1 MNGLADHRTTL
12 RALAADLLQTLSEW
26 PWLDTARTLRQRFRE
41 DRLGLT
47 ASSLTFT
54 TLISLVPL
62 ITVMLA
68 LFTAFPMFSKFRT
81 ALEQFFLQNLVPDS
95 IARPVLGAL
104 TQFAGK
110 ANSLGTAGLL
120 LLLGTALALMLTIDR
135 TLNAI
140 WRVRR
145 PRPFA
150 QRLLVY
156 WAALTLGPLALGASL
171 TATSYAITSSRG
183 LVGALPGGV
192 SLLIDVLQYLLLA
205 VASAG
210 LFHYV
215 PNTHVRWAHALS
227 GGFFVATAFELAKK
241 GLAWYVSAVPSYGS
255 VYGAFATL
263 PILLLWIYLVW
274 VIVLL
279 GAVIAAYAPT
289 LQMHVLRRPSHPGYR
304 FDIALALLSRL
315 AAARA
320 TERHGLSAVDL
331 AGGLRTDRS
340 SSSRCSTCW
349 SNSAGSAGSRRRARN
364 ATCCWPIPGRRAR
377 RR

>member
-1 MNGLADHRTTL
+1 M
-12 RALAADLLQTLSEW
+12 
-26 PWLDTARTLRQRFRE
+26 
-41 DRLGLT
+41 
-47 ASSLTFT
+47 
-54 TLISLVPL
+54 
-62 ITVMLA
+62 
-68 LFTAFPMFSKFRT
+68 
-81 ALEQFFLQNLVPDS
+81 
-95 IARPVLGAL
+95 

-320 TERHGLSAVDL
+320 TERHGLSSVDL
-331 AGGLRTDRS
+331 AGGLRTDPLLVEPLLDVLVELGWVGRLEEEGAQ
-340 SSSRCSTCW
+340 RHVLLADPEQTRAAPLIDRLLLAPTPEGQGFRTQ
-349 SNSAGSAGSRRRARN
+349 AGVDGMMLAAL
-364 ATCCWPIPGRRAR
+364 IPAA
-377 RR
+377 